1 MLTNT
6 LKWRN
11 EIKIDSIMDEKFP
24 DDVFSGVG
32 RIYRTDLG
40 GRPVV

>member
-6 LKWRN
+6 LRWRN
-11 EIKIDSIMDEKFP
+11 EVKIASIMDEKFP
-24 DDVFSGVG
+24 DDVFGGVG
-32 RIYRTDLG
+32 RIFGTDKG